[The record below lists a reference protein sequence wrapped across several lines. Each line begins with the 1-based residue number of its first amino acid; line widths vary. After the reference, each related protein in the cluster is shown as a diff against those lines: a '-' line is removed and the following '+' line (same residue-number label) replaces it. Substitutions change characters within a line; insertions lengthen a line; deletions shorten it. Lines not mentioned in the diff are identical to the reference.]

1 MSFIED
7 YQNLLIK
14 QYYEKDNAVG
24 EIGVQAGTW
33 EKCFNLLESFLSAF
47 DVDTAVG
54 AQLDIIGRVVGTNRR
69 IPHVLNKNFF
79 GFDDNILATGFGS
92 LTEVLPDRAT
102 FYSIFS
108 SPHSDLQL
116 SDPHYRIFIKMKI
129 AKNVTLGVMAASQSV
144 SIVNVVFT
152 AFNGEAYVKDNK
164 DMSLTLYISDAI
176 EEEAV
181 RVLEIMDLLP
191 KPQGVRYI
199 IVRADLSETFG
210 FDDNPESKGFAN
222 KFDLITEP
230 GGEFAEKII

>member
-14 QYYEKDNAVG
+14 QYWEKTKAKG
-24 EIGVQAGTW
+24 EIGVQAKSW
-33 EKCFNLLESFLSAF
+33 EKGFDLLASFLDAF
-47 DVDTAVG
+47 GVGTAVG
-54 AQLDIIGRVVGTNRR
+54 DQLDIIGRVVGINRR
-69 IPHVLNKNFF
+69 IPYVLEKNFF
-79 GFDDNILATGFGS
+79 GFDDNSLARGFGS
-92 LTEVLPDRAT
+92 LTEILPDRST

-108 SPHSDLQL
+108 SPYSDLQL
-116 SDPHYRIFIKMKI
+116 SDPDYRIFIKMKI
-129 AKNVTLGVMAASQSV
+129 AKNVTLGVMATSQSV
-144 SIVNVVFT
+144 SIVNAVFQ
-152 AFNGEAYVKDNK
+152 AFNGEAYVDDNK

-176 EEEAV
+176 EEETV